1 VEIHRHGDRYV
12 LLGAGP
18 VTGNRLLAFSS
29 KYKELVY
36 AAFARSSAATRSKR
50 ATIHFRRNPFD
61 ISPEVQNYLS
71 YASAPY

>member
-29 KYKELVY
+29 KHKELVY
-36 AAFARSSAATRSKR
+36 AAFARASAATRSKR
-50 ATIHFRRNPFD
+50 AAIHFRRNPF
-61 ISPEVQNYLS
+61 P
-71 YASAPY
+71 